1 MSERDESKIK
11 GPDRVWVRVRRDDT
25 AGEVVDQSYP
35 DGGWRKHA
43 TRIPGHWTDGT
54 WIGYVRADL
63 VAEQAPRIDLP
74 DHIDWQLVRAV
85 LLEAYEDHRNDGP
98 VDTHIA
104 RLVLLA
110 ATQIAEVLGD

>member
-1 MSERDESKIK
+1 MSDDTEIK
-11 GPDRVWVRVRRDDT
+11 GPERVWVRVTRGHGRDI
-25 AGEVVDQSYP
+25 VDQHSP
-35 DGGWRKHA
+35 GGVWVRHA
-43 TRIPGHWTDGT
+43 TSSEPALESSGT
-54 WIGYVRADL
+54 WRGYVRADV